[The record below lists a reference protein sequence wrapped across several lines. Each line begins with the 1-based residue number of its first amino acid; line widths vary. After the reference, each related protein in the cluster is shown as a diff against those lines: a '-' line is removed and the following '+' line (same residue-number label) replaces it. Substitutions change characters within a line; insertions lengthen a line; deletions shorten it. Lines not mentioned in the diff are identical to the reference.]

1 VNPPDFDPA
10 TYGDRM
16 AEVFDEWFV
25 IPGEAEDAVSFL
37 SELADRG
44 RGLELSIET
53 GRVALPLA
61 ERGTEVHGIDA
72 SEAMVEKLRAKP
84 GGQSVPVNIGDFAD
98 VAVEGRPHNLLTAD
112 S

>member
-1 VNPPDFDPA
+1 
-10 TYGDRM
+10 M

-44 RGLELSIET
+44 RGLELSIGT
-53 GRVALPLA
+53 GRIALPLA

-72 SEAMVEKLRAKP
+72 SEAMVARLRTKP
-84 GGQSVPVNIGDFAD
+84 GGDAIPVTIGDFAD
-98 VAVEGRPHNLLTAD
+98 VPVDGDYPLIFLVFN
-112 S
+112 